1 MLDFTNTNINHLSVH
16 PVGNKAN
23 GELLKL
29 SKQELE
35 IADIPLKNLLFRF
48 FLSPFSGADFY
59 NFTSSNQDFKLNP
72 LYSYCKHLFEQKHNF
87 HHISIDIAKHLFEAS
102 HHPQIKSGD
111 LFVAFFTNLS
121 VNGHVLNAIGIF
133 KSENRQ
139 SFLQVNA
146 SDSSQFSLQAN
157 EGINIEKLDKGCL
170 IYSTDEEKGYK
181 ISIVDK
187 SNKGP
192 EAQYWRD
199 NFLMIRPCNDDYHQ
213 TKDFLSL
220 TKTFVTAGLAED
232 FEVNKSDQI
241 DMLNRSM
248 EYFKTHESFNK
259 GEFEREVLQDKEVI
273 KSFRK
278 FDEIYREDNEVAFP
292 DNFDISETAVK
303 KQAKVFKSVLKLDK
317 NFHIYIHGNKEMI
330 EQGVEKDGR
339 KFYKI
344 YYKEE
349 H

>member
-1 MLDFTNTNINHLSVH
+1 MLDYTNTRITNLSVH
-16 PVGNKAN
+16 AIGNKLN
-23 GELLKL
+23 GELLKP
-29 SKQELE
+29 SKQE
-35 IADIPLKNLLFRF
+35 IDLKDSKLKDLLFKF
-48 FLSPFSGADFY
+48 FFSPFSGADFY
-59 NFTSSNQDFKLNP
+59 NFTSSNKDFNLNP
-72 LYSYCKHLFEQKHNF
+72 LFVYCSRLFEQGKNFHKHSVDIAHHLFE
-87 HHISIDIAKHLFEAS
+87 LS

-121 VNGHVLNAIGIF
+121 VNGQVVNAIGIF

-146 SDSSQFSLQAN
+146 LDSANFSLLVD
-157 EGINIEKLDKGCL
+157 EGINVEKLDKGCL
-170 IYSTDEEKGYK
+170 IYNIDEDKGFR
-181 ISIVDK
+181 ISILDK
-187 SNKGP
+187 SNKGH

-199 NFLMIRPCNDDYHQ
+199 NFLMIRPCKDEYHQ

-220 TKTFVTAGLAED
+220 TKTFVTAQLGEE

-241 DMLNRSM
+241 DILNRSM
-248 EYFKTHESFNK
+248 EYFKTHESYNK
-259 GEFEREVLQDKEVI
+259 GEFEREVFQDKDVI

-278 FDEIYREDNEVAFP
+278 FDEIYREDNDVAFP

-303 KQAKVFKSVLKLDK
+303 KQARVFKSVLKLDK

-339 KFYKI
+339 KYYKI

-349 H
+349 N